1 LCKLG
6 ATYSIRIADRGVNNS
21 NTSFPYCTNGK
32 LPVCRKAKLANKKDI
47 KRNPKCVSYFRR
59 DWHTPSRQT
68 KYHGIFK
75 FSFKK
80 FGR

>member
-1 LCKLG
+1 
-6 ATYSIRIADRGVNNS
+6 
-21 NTSFPYCTNGK
+21 
-32 LPVCRKAKLANKKDI
+32 VCRKAKLANKKDI

-68 KYHGIFK
+68 KYHCIFK